1 MRAMADFMYALRIP
15 KERVPVLIGTKGAM
29 KKQLEESLGVTLK
42 VDSDEGDVQLLGEEA
57 LDLFAAREIVKAI
70 GRGFN
75 PDVAMSLTKPDFALE
90 LIELKDFAT
99 TKKALIRKRGRVIG
113 EGGKARR
120 TIEELTETHIS
131 VFGKTIGIIG
141 RVEDVAAARRAI
153 EALLGQATHA
163 GVYKQLEQ
171 RRAKIRRDR
180 ALWKREGLDPKDL
193 T

>member
-1 MRAMADFMYALRIP
+1 MAEFMYALRIP

-29 KKQLEESLGVTLK
+29 KRQLEKDLGVTLK
-42 VDSDEGDVQLLGEEA
+42 IDSEEGDVQVFGEEA

-75 PDVAMSLTKPDFALE
+75 PEVALSLKKPDFALE
-90 LIELKDFAT
+90 LIELKDFAG
-99 TKKALIRKRGRVIG
+99 TKKAMIRKRGRVIG

-131 VFGKTIGIIG
+131 VFGKTIGIVG
-141 RVEDVAAARRAI
+141 RVEDVAAARRAV
-153 EALLGQATHA
+153 EALLGQATHS

-171 RRAKIRRDR
+171 RRAKLRRDK
-180 ALWKREGLDPKDL
+180 ALWQREGLDPEDL
-193 T
+193 S